1 MSFSV
6 EKLAWS
12 AIKKKK
18 KHTTVN
24 VIDLLLN
31 DATTI
36 RKC

>member
-12 AIKKKK
+12 AIKKK